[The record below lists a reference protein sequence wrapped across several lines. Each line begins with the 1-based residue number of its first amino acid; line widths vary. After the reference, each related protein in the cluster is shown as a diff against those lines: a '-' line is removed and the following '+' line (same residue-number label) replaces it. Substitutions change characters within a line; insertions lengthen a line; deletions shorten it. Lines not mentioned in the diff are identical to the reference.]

1 MSQSPYDAG
10 VGGLRMSKMAP
21 SQWVE
26 VERLLAENARLL
38 DQYQQA
44 VNTNVFFLARAQEAE
59 REVESLK
66 EANRKLANQ
75 IHTGG
80 EGLLREAV
88 EAVDHDLS
96 VRQPYR
102 RSDESWS
109 GLTEER
115 AS

>member
-1 MSQSPYDAG
+1 MST
-10 VGGLRMSKMAP
+10 MAP

-59 REVESLK
+59 HEVESLK

-88 EAVDHDLS
+88 EAVDDAAMWDAVEKGGFGDDDLKS
-96 VRQPYR
+96 FRAALLAA
-102 RSDESWS
+102 
-109 GLTEER
+109 LTR
-115 AS
+115 AARVQR